1 MIATLNISANY
12 PPPFVDRLHA
22 RHHNQMR
29 PRCQSELPEIA
40 RDASEARMVTQEQQR
55 ASGSSKAGWVLLG
68 AALLLAAGSI
78 GYNVYEGSG
87 GSDAGAP
94 AAGGPLTIEQLRAAA
109 EASKDDAGPWSDLAF
124 AYFQQGQ
131 FTEAAAAYRRAVA
144 IAPGEAV
151 LWSALGESLVMGSER
166 DPLPAEALTAF
177 EKALSLDPQD
187 PRSRYFMGVKKDI
200 DKDHEGAIAA
210 WLDLL
215 ADTPTGAPWEADL
228 VRTIEQVGKM
238 NTIDVT
244 ARLAKAQKGR
254 TPALLAPGSGS
265 VAGEAASPNVRGP
278 SAADVAAASAMKPSE
293 QRSMAEGMV
302 AQLESRLAKE
312 PKNLDGWVMLM
323 RSRMTL
329 GEPAKAKAA
338 LEAAVKANPGDAA
351 ELRAQAAGLGIS

>member
-1 MIATLNISANY
+1 M
-12 PPPFVDRLHA
+12 
-22 RHHNQMR
+22 
-29 PRCQSELPEIA
+29 
-40 RDASEARMVTQEQQR
+40 EAKQEQP
-55 ASGSSKAGWVLLG
+55 AGGSSKAGWVLLG

-87 GSDAGAP
+87 AGEGGEAGADG
-94 AAGGPLTIEQLRAAA
+94 ALTIEQLRAAA
-109 EASKDDAGPWSDLAF
+109 EASTDDAGPWSDLAF

-131 FTEAAAAYRRAVA
+131 FAEAAAAYKRAVD

-151 LWSALGESLVMGSER
+151 LWSALGEALVMGSKR
-166 DPLPAEALTAF
+166 DPLPAEALAAF
-177 EKALSLDPQD
+177 EKALSLDPTD
-187 PRSRYFMGVKKDI
+187 PRSRYFLAVKKDI

-228 VRTIEQVGKM
+228 VRTIEQVGQM
-238 NTIDVT
+238 NKIEV
-244 ARLAKAQKGR
+244 ASRLAKVQETRK
-254 TPALLAPGSGS
+254 PALLAPGSGS
-265 VAGEAASPNVRGP
+265 VAGDAASPNVRGP
-278 SAADVAAASAMKPSE
+278 SAADVAAASSMKPSE
-293 QRSMAEGMV
+293 QRQMAEGMV
-302 AQLESRLAKE
+302 AQLEARLAQE

-338 LEAAVKANPGDAA
+338 LEAAVKANPAQAA

>member
-22 RHHNQMR
+22 AHHNQKR
-29 PRCQSELPEIA
+29 PRCQSELPEFA
-40 RDASEARMVTQEQQR
+40 RDASDARMTTQEQ
-55 ASGSSKAGWVLLG
+55 APAGGSSKAGWILLG

-87 GSDAGAP
+87 SGEGAS
-94 AAGGPLTIEQLRAAA
+94 AAESGALTIEQLRAAA
-109 EASKDDAGPWSDLAF
+109 EASTDDAGPWSDLAF

-131 FTEAAAAYRRAVA
+131 FAEAAAAYTRATQ
-144 IAPGEAV
+144 IAPDEAV

-166 DPLPAEALTAF
+166 DPLPPQALAAF

-200 DKDHEGAIAA
+200 DKDHEGALAA

-228 VRTIEQVGKM
+228 VRTIEQVGQM
-238 NTIDVT
+238 NKIDVT
-244 ARLAKAQKGR
+244 ARLAKAQEGR

-293 QRSMAEGMV
+293 QRQMAEGMV
-302 AQLESRLAKE
+302 AQLEARLQKE

-338 LEAAVKANPGDAA
+338 LEAAVKANPGQAA